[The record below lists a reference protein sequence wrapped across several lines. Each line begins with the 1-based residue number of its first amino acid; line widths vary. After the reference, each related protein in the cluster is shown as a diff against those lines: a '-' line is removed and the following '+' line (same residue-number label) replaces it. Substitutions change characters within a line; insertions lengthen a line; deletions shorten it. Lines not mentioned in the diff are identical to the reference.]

1 METSYQD
8 AVQTVVAE
16 VVAEMIDIID
26 SDSPLLL
33 IPPIPGRQL
42 GVHKAVVEVEADAD
56 AEVRPFTNLADALK
70 YIATIPQT
78 KVL

>member
-42 GVHKAVVEVEADAD
+42 GVHKAVIEVEADA
-56 AEVRPFTNLADALK
+56 EVRSFTNLADALK
-70 YIATIPQT
+70 YIATIPKT

>member
-42 GVHKAVVEVEADAD
+42 GVHKAVVEVEADA
-56 AEVRPFTNLADALK
+56 EVRPFTNLADALK

>member
-26 SDSPLLL
+26 SDYPLLL

-42 GVHKAVVEVEADAD
+42 GFIK
-56 AEVRPFTNLADALK
+56 RLSK
-70 YIATIPQT
+70 
-78 KVL
+78 

>member
-16 VVAEMIDIID
+16 VVAEMIDIIA

-42 GVHKAVVEVEADAD
+42 GVHKAVVEVEADV
-56 AEVRPFTNLADALK
+56 EVRPFTNLADALK
-70 YIATIPQT
+70 YIATIPKT

>member
-42 GVHKAVVEVEADAD
+42 GVHKAVIEVEADA
-56 AEVRPFTNLADALK
+56 EVRSFTNLADALK